1 MEDWRAALRRRPDLS
16 VLTMANIIMHYA
28 VAVVLLAV
36 AAVVLW
42 HTGYDLATTKQP
54 FVSATTSA
62 VDGALFTIIILE
74 VMRTVV
80 AHLES
85 GGVEFQPFLII
96 GAISAVRSIL
106 AVGARLSL
114 QGTQQ
119 PPPSTGYVHTA
130 LLELGV
136 NAAVVVALALAL
148 VLVRRL
154 AQMAED

>member
-1 MEDWRAALRRRPDLS
+1 MGEWRDEFRRRPDLT
-16 VLTMANIIMHYA
+16 VLNGANIILHYV
-28 VAVVLLAV
+28 VAVLLLVV

-42 HTGYDLATTKQP
+42 HSAYHLATTKQP
-54 FVSATTSA
+54 FISATTGA

-85 GGVEFQPFLII
+85 GGVQLQPFLII
-96 GAISAVRSIL
+96 GTISAVRSIL

-119 PPPSTGYVHTA
+119 VQPSPSYVHTA

-136 NAAVVVALALAL
+136 NAAVVIALAFGL
-148 VLVRRL
+148 VLVRRG
-154 AQMAED
+154 ARMSED